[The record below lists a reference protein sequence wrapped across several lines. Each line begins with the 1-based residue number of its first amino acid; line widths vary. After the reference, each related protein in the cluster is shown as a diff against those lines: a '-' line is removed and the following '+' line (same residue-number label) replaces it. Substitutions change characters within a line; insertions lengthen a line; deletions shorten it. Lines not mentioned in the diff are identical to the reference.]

1 MDGRRCLESTVT
13 QAHWQAA
20 RRSAAQ
26 ASKLSS
32 GFMAIA
38 ANRRASDRASDPGR
52 HALASCHSVTVT
64 MHHPII
70 LISCQ

>member
-20 RRSAAQ
+20 SRSAAQ

-38 ANRRASDRASDPGR
+38 ANRRASDRASDPGPR
-52 HALASCHSVTVT
+52 AVSSSVTVT
-64 MHHPII
+64 VTDNFE
-70 LISCQ
+70 LEACQ